1 MRSLLDRRRL
11 LVATL
16 AIPGLAH
23 AQDAEAWPQRRV
35 RLIAP
40 AVPGS
45 SLDLVARLVGEG
57 LAARWGQPVAVENRP
72 GADAIPALEAML
84 AAPPGE
90 ALMMTNHGALSVTPI
105 LHPRLAFDPMAELV
119 PICDLTADPFGVTV
133 SATLPA
139 PDLAGLVALLRDR
152 PGTLNWTAAPGPPYL
167 AMRAF
172 LRDAGDLRAEFVA
185 FRGVGGAVVAELSAG
200 RIQFM
205 IAPVASFL
213 GAARDGPI
221 RALAV
226 TGDQRATA
234 LPQVPTTAEAGF
246 PTFRQEGV
254 HGLVGWKGMPPAL
267 AARLASEAAAAA
279 AIQAE
284 RLRSAG
290 LVLRP
295 GGTPMRFAA
304 LLDEQRRRWA
314 GLVREFG
321 TAPG

>member
-1 MRSLLDRRRL
+1 MPSLLDRRRL
-11 LVATL
+11 LLATL
-16 AIPGLAH
+16 AVPGLAN
-23 AQDAEAWPQRRV
+23 AQGAGAWPQRRV

-40 AVPGS
+40 AAPGS
-45 SLDLVARLVGEG
+45 SLDRVTRLVGEG
-57 LAARWGQPVAVENRP
+57 LAARWVQPVAVENRP
-72 GADAIPALEAML
+72 GADGIPALEAML

-90 ALMMTNHGALSVTPI
+90 ALMMANHGALSVTQI
-105 LHPRLAFDPMAELV
+105 LHPRLPFDPMVEFV
-119 PICDLTADPFGVTV
+119 PICDLTADPFGVV
-133 SATLPA
+133 VPVTLPA

-152 PGTLNWTAAPGPPYL
+152 PGALNWTAAPGPPYL

-185 FRGVGGAVVAELSAG
+185 FRGVGGAVVAELAAG

-213 GAARDGPI
+213 GAVREGPI

-226 TGDQRATA
+226 TGDQRAAA
-234 LPQVPTTAEAGF
+234 LPQAPTTAEAGF

-254 HGLVGWKGMPPAL
+254 HGLVGWKSMSPAL
-267 AARLASEAAAAA
+267 AARLASEAVAVAAA
-279 AIQAE
+279 QAE

-295 GGTPMRFAA
+295 DGTPMRFAA
-304 LLDEQRRRWA
+304 LLDEQRARWA
-314 GLVREFG
+314 GLAGEFG
-321 TAPG
+321 ATPG

>member
-1 MRSLLDRRRL
+1 MRPLLDRRQL

-16 AIPGLAH
+16 ALPGLAH
-23 AQDAEAWPQRRV
+23 AQNADGWPQRRV

-45 SLDLVARLVGEG
+45 SLDLVARLIGDG

-72 GADAIPALEAML
+72 GADGIPALEAML
-84 AAPPGE
+84 AAAPGE
-90 ALMMTNHGALSVTPI
+90 ALLMTNHGALSVTPI
-105 LHPRLAFDPMAELV
+105 LHPRLAFDPMAEFV
-119 PICDLTADPFGVTV
+119 PICDLTADPFGVVV
-133 SATLPA
+133 SAALPVR
-139 PDLAGLVALLRDR
+139 DLAGLVALLRER
-152 PGTLNWTAAPGPPYL
+152 PGALNWTSAPGPPYL

-205 IAPVASFL
+205 LAPVASFL
-213 GAARDGPI
+213 SGARDGPI

-226 TGDQRATA
+226 TGDQRATT
-234 LPQVPTTAEAGF
+234 LPDVPTTPEAGF

-267 AARLASEAAAAA
+267 ATRLAADAVAVAAL
-279 AIQAE
+279 QAD
-284 RLRSAG
+284 RLTRAG
-290 LVLRP
+290 LAMRP
-295 GGTPMRFAA
+295 GGTPLRFAA
-304 LLDEQRRRWA
+304 LLNDQRARWA
-314 GLVREFG
+314 GLAREFG
-321 TAPG
+321 ATPG